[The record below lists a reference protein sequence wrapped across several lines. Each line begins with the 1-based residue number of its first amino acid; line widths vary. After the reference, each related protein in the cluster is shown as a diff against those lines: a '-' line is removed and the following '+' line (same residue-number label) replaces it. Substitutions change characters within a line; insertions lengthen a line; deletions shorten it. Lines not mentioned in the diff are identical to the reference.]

1 MITYSESELFTR
13 SNNIQSTTVAFG
25 CSHTWGVGVE
35 QQQTWSHQLQA
46 HNFGQGACSV
56 DFIVR
61 NAPMVLEKINPGTVY
76 VLWPDWSRF
85 EIVKNNIIYQSL
97 PTDHDRIYYM
107 EQHNETWLRENFRQK
122 TSGFRNWCKEKNI
135 YLVDITLYNLIPYID
150 HADKWPL
157 SSLGHHYGPQWH
169 QWVADIFYQLKLN
182 NTALE
187 LAYD

>member
-35 QQQTWSHQLQA
+35 QQQTWSHRLQA

-122 TSGFRNWCKEKNI
+122 TSGFRNLCKERSI
-135 YLVDITLYNLIPYID
+135 QLVDMTLYDLIPYID
-150 HADKWPL
+150 HADRWPL
-157 SSLGHHYGPQWH
+157 SKLGHHYSPQWH

-182 NTALE
+182 NTVLE